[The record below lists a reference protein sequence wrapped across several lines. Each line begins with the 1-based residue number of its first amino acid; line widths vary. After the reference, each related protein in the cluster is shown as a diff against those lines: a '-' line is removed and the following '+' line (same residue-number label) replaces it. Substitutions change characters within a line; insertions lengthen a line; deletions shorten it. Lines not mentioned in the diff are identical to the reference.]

1 MCLCVCVC
9 VCACV
14 RVCAC
19 VCVCV
24 CVCPTFEVEVQD
36 IIQLRGGV
44 QFEFLAY
51 FANNLRSHSVA
62 AVVRRERR

>member
-1 MCLCVCVC
+1 MCVCVCVCVC

-14 RVCAC
+14 CMC
-19 VCVCV
+19 LCD
-24 CVCPTFEVEVQD
+24 VCPTFEVEVQD